1 MLQLRLCHMFQHRF
15 IFFPPKLYIKSFQ
28 GAKVTTRTDGVT
40 KQKKRENGLSLPN
53 IFLNQTDF

>member
-1 MLQLRLCHMFQHRF
+1 MFQHRF

-40 KQKKRENGLSLPN
+40 KQKKKENGLSLPN